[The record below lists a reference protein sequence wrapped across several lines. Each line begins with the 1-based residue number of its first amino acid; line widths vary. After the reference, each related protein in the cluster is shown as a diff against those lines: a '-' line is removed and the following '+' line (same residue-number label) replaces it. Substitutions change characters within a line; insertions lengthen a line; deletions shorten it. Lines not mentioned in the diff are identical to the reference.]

1 MDLYFYYCVQSTHS
15 KEKVT
20 VIMCAG
26 GRIPRAVSTFTVKTE
41 GGGLV
46 SQKRRR

>member
-1 MDLYFYYCVQSTHS
+1 MYFYFYYCVQCTHS
-15 KEKVT
+15 EEKVT

-41 GGGLV
+41 KGGLV
-46 SQKRRR
+46 SQKRQC